1 MENKR
6 TALAGISLP
15 SWHRLARRLLA
26 MAFARGPLDSLPP
39 GLTDKH
45 LRDIGLSRQQIY
57 LYRSREARRAPTR
70 F

>member
-1 MENKR
+1 
-6 TALAGISLP
+6 
-15 SWHRLARRLLA
+15 